1 MPYLIETFIPA
12 TQDALRNATRPTHV
26 AYLEAHADVVLA
38 AGAKLR
44 DDGTVGDGSFY
55 LLDVETREEAERF
68 VAADPFAQAGLIESM
83 KVTRM
88 RKAFFDR
95 RRQP

>member
-1 MPYLIETFIPA
+1 MPYLIETFIPP
-12 TQDALRNATRPTHV
+12 THDAMRNATRPTHV
-26 AYLEAHADVVLA
+26 AYLEAHVDVVLA

-68 VAADPFAQAGLIESM
+68 VAADPFAQAGLIERM
-83 KVTRM
+83 TVTRM